1 MDLEDPLEQP
11 PQKVDTKVQL
21 TCNSNIDRINK
32 GPDNWRSLVNLA
44 SQGEP
49 AVFYLDS
56 DFPAERTSLYWDG
69 HLRDDSENVAR
80 RYKEKV
86 TGWKRPG
93 EIARNVS
100 LWGFDG
106 VKPDA
111 VQQGRLGDEWFL
123 SAATALAEYP
133 DRVKKLFMLDEY
145 PKEGIFA
152 TQLYVKGEPIIQTID
167 DRLPVLENDT
177 PVNARPSPQGAWWLV
192 LLEKAYAKLN
202 LNYANLDGGMQYE
215 AMRALTG
222 QPVVVFATKKQSEK
236 EIWETIADSD
246 EHRYILTAS
255 CLRDYQGLI
264 GGHAYTILGILELRK
279 DDGGVEE

>member
-111 VQQGRLGDEWFL
+111 VQQGKADSIGRRVVLVGSHCLG
-123 SAATALAEYP
+123 LAEYP

-152 TQLYVKGEPIIQTID
+152 TQLYVKASRVGEPIIQTID
-167 DRLPVLENDT
+167 DR
-177 PVNARPSPQGAWWLV
+177 R
-192 LLEKAYAKLN
+192 
-202 LNYANLDGGMQYE
+202 
-215 AMRALTG
+215 
-222 QPVVVFATKKQSEK
+222 
-236 EIWETIADSD
+236 
-246 EHRYILTAS
+246 
-255 CLRDYQGLI
+255 
-264 GGHAYTILGILELRK
+264 
-279 DDGGVEE
+279 